1 MKVLMT
7 TDTVG
12 GVFTHTL
19 ELIGGLGDRADVVVA
34 TMGAPLRNSQ
44 RSALL
49 AAGALAVHDR
59 GYVLEWMSEPWA
71 DVAAAGEWLLEL
83 AAQERPD
90 VVHVNGYAH
99 GALPWDV
106 PCVIVGHSCVLS
118 WWRAVRADAAP
129 PAWHRYRA
137 AVREG
142 LRAADAVVAP
152 TRHMLSE
159 LQDLYGRWPG
169 RALVIPNGTSPAMSA
184 APPLKAPFVLAA
196 GRMWDEAKNLS
207 GLDRA
212 GAGLEWP
219 VLAAGPLSPPS
230 QSVSPVRPR
239 YVWPLGELE
248 PNELAEWRQQA
259 AVFAAPALYEPFG
272 LAVLEAAA
280 DRCALVLSDIPSLR
294 ELWDGAARFVDPRDH
309 PALHFTLK
317 ELIDDPVQRDQLGR
331 LAQQRAERYDAGE
344 MSARYHELYASLS
357 VAADAVV
364 S

>member
-12 GVFTHTL
+12 GVLTHTI

-34 TMGAPLRNSQ
+34 TMGSPLRKSQ

-49 AAGALAVHDR
+49 AAGAVAVHDG

-71 DVAAAGEWLLEL
+71 DVAAAGEWLLDL

-90 VVHVNGYAH
+90 VVHVNGYTH

-106 PCVIVGHSCVLS
+106 PCVVVGHSCVLS
-118 WWRAVRADAAP
+118 WWRAVHGDAAP
-129 PAWHRYRA
+129 PAWDRYRA

-152 TRHMLSE
+152 TGHMLSE
-159 LQDLYGRWPG
+159 LQDLYGGWPG
-169 RALVIPNGTSPAMSA
+169 QALVIPNGSASPVVGP
-184 APPLKAPFVLAA
+184 APPKAPFVLAA

-212 GAGLEWP
+212 GAGLTWP
-219 VLAAGPLSPPS
+219 VLAAGPLNAPS
-230 QSVSPVRPR
+230 QSVPPVRPR

-248 PNELAEWRQQA
+248 SSELSEWRQQA

-272 LAVLEAAA
+272 LAILEAAA
-280 DRCALVLSDIPSLR
+280 DRCALVLGDIPSLR
-294 ELWDGAARFVDPRDH
+294 ELWDGAARFVDPHDH
-309 PALHFTLK
+309 VALHFTLK
-317 ELIDDPVQRDQLGR
+317 ELIGDPGQRDQLGR
-331 LAQQRAERYDAGE
+331 LAQRRAERYDAGA

-357 VAADAVV
+357 VAAEAVL